1 MDGAGPVAVF
11 RQITYPLLKPIFLV
25 LLLFSVIWDFNIFT
39 QTYLITGFPGN
50 RDEFNLSLYIYDKAF
65 TFPPSYG
72 LGGALALIFTVIL
85 LVVTVGYVR
94 ASVRQGALT

>member
-1 MDGAGPVAVF
+1 MSCGSGTPAPAGNRSRRP
-11 RQITYPLLKPIFLV
+11 P
-25 LLLFSVIWDFNIFT
+25 
-39 QTYLITGFPGN
+39 

-65 TFPPSYG
+65 QFPPGYG
-72 LGGALALIFTVIL
+72 LGGALALIFTLIL